1 VWYYNCYLAACIYEY
16 LRLLAV
22 KIIDIKWHVST
33 QWLFTSNQHTQKNK
47 CHAHSQS
54 ESLRK
59 KRESDTPTTINKW
72 QRCWWLLSLSLTYQ
86 WFWLIQ
92 AQKVY
97 SEIWK
102 LKNTHSG
109 LGHYVTGRIPWLL
122 SYLTEIGIS
131 RNAFFTHQMKML
143 FLDKKKSL
151 ERKCRKVCSIFF
163 NQISVNVTYTQRRFA
178 VLINNASR
186 EPPQ

>member
-1 VWYYNCYLAACIYEY
+1 MILVNA
-16 LRLLAV
+16 
-22 KIIDIKWHVST
+22 ST
-33 QWLFTSNQHTQKNK
+33 KGV
-47 CHAHSQS
+47 
-54 ESLRK
+54 
-59 KRESDTPTTINKW
+59 
-72 QRCWWLLSLSLTYQ
+72 
-86 WFWLIQ
+86 FWNM
-92 AQKVY
+92 KT
-97 SEIWK
+97 
-102 LKNTHSG
+102 KNTHSG

-178 VLINNASR
+178 VLINNASS
-186 EPPQ
+186 EPPQKHWAANYTSIWYQTMKPKWKHPRRQATAANNDTLGKNLRKSESERIF